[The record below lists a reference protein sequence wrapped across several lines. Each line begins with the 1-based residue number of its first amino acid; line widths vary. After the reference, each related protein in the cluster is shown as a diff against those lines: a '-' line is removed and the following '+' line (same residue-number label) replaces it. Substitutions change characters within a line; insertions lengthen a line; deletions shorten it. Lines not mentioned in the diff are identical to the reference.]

1 MRFSTQVRTEGT
13 SERTSV
19 LTMELVV
26 FLPEQAL
33 VCESQAL
40 DLPNLAIDPTS
51 EGPSLTRPNLT
62 HRDYAYSNLD
72 T

>member
-1 MRFSTQVRTEGT
+1 
-13 SERTSV
+13 
-19 LTMELVV
+19 MELIV
-26 FLPEQAL
+26 FLLEQAL

>member
-1 MRFSTQVRTEGT
+1 
-13 SERTSV
+13 
-19 LTMELVV
+19 MELIV
-26 FLPEQAL
+26 FLLEQAL

-51 EGPSLTRPNLT
+51 DWPSLTRPNLR
-62 HRDYAYSNLD
+62 HRGYAYSTLD